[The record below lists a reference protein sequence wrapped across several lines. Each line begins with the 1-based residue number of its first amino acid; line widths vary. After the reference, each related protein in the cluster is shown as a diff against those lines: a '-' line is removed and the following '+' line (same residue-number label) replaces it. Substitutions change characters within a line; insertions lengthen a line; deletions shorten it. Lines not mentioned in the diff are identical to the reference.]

1 MATTTISSS
10 AHDSMVHTAEL
21 DYYGRRL
28 ATGSSDRSIRVFSI
42 EPSAPTTANTQEASQ
57 DTHRLTATLTA
68 HESAVWSVAW
78 SSPKFGTI
86 LASSGY
92 DGRVI
97 IHRESQPSA
106 SQQQQQQQQ
115 SGAGGRWEK
124 IYEFTLHTASVNLV
138 AWSPAEIGCHLAAAS
153 SDGNV
158 SVLTFEN
165 NSFSHVIFPA
175 HGMGVNSV
183 SWAPATLPGALTSAG
198 TGAGELQ
205 RRLVTGGSDSM
216 VKIWSYNATA
226 QSYDNVATL
235 KGHGDWVRDV
245 AWSPSPLSKTYVA
258 SASQDRSV
266 RIWTLPAGGNVEDSN
281 AWKCETLEFE
291 VVVWRVSWSMSGNVL
306 AVAGGDNRVSLWKEK
321 LKGGWQCIKTIDE

>member
-42 EPSAPTTANTQEASQ
+42 EPSAPTTVNTQEASQ

-92 DGRVI
+92 DGSVI

-106 SQQQQQQQQ
+106 SQQQQQQQG
-115 SGAGGRWEK
+115 GAGGRWEK

-175 HGMGVNSV
+175 HG
-183 SWAPATLPGALTSAG
+183 

-205 RRLVTGGSDSM
+205 RRLVTGGSDST

-266 RIWTLPAGGNVEDSN
+266 RIWTLPAGGNVEDAN